1 MKRPELLLLCN
12 EAATGRRTTSG
23 DVFKLRTTGAH
34 RNVYL
39 NLEDIGSQLN
49 QNMSPALIDLLEI
62 AAFVYIADQI
72 EHRGAHDVE
81 SMGANWR
88 RLLRFE
94 ISVRDIDLWR
104 SPEMT
109 SALSELL
116 SFLSEDEYEFKFTK
130 YERPPTVNS
139 YLNFAEYDDSGTPE
153 AIALFSG
160 GLDSLGGAVQQ
171 VIIDGE
177 PSLFVTHESTPKLR
191 NRLKTLRAMI
201 DGAATGPQPQYV
213 TVRVNKQD
221 LGEKEYT
228 QRSRSFLYASL
239 AAVVAHMA
247 GIDTIRFYENGIV
260 SLNLPLSPQIVGSR
274 ATRTTHP
281 KVLRSMER
289 FFSLASGVDFTV
301 ENRFIW
307 KTKADVV
314 QGIVDCGH
322 GAMVPWSTSCTH
334 TWEISNAKPHCGK
347 CSQCIDRRFAVLGG
361 GAGSFEK
368 AETYGRDLLIDPRD
382 AGESRIML
390 ASYVETAQRVST
402 IPEDQ
407 FFSQYGEATRALRH
421 LGMDEDSAAR
431 KIVDLYRRHGHQ
443 VMQVVDSGIAS
454 HTKEIRSRSLPESCL
469 IRLVHDPHPSSG
481 TIVTAPAEPDRDPVP
496 DYQLVERGQGWIL
509 RFDGV
514 EKHLVRSIGLT
525 YIRELIS
532 NPGRRFTVAE
542 LFVIARPQARGIPV
556 TPSNQERLDD
566 TAAAAYHTRLVE
578 LDADLDRAKRDQNQT
593 DIDLLDLE
601 KTSLLAEIKNAHFMG
616 RKKTESA
623 DHKRLRDRVRNAINR
638 SLDNIAKY
646 QEPAAK
652 HIRES
657 LTLGGTPVYNPDAPP
672 PWEF

>member
-1 MKRPELLLLCN
+1 VSRPEVVLLCN
-12 EAATGRRTTSG
+12 EAATGRRETDG
-23 DVFKLRTTGAH
+23 VLKLRTSGAH
-34 RNVYL
+34 RNVRL
-39 NLEDIGSQLN
+39 NLGDIGSTLN
-49 QNMSPALIDLLEI
+49 QSIPSALVDLLEI

-88 RLLRFE
+88 RRLRFK
-94 ISVRDIDLWR
+94 ISVRELALWR
-104 SPEMT
+104 SEEM
-109 SALSELL
+109 SAALSELL
-116 SFLSEDEYEFKFTK
+116 SFLSEDEYEFEFIK
-130 YERPPTVNS
+130 YERPPSVDS
-139 YLNFAEYDDSGTPE
+139 YLEFADYDDSVTPG

-171 VIIDGE
+171 AVVDGE

-191 NRLKTLRAMI
+191 NRLRTLRAML
-201 DGAATGPQPQYV
+201 DGAATGPAPQYV

-221 LGEKEYT
+221 LGEREYT

-239 AAVVAHMA
+239 AAVVARMA
-247 GIDTIRFYENGIV
+247 GLNTIRFYENGVV

-289 FFSLASGVDFTV
+289 FFALVSGVDFAV

-314 QGIVDCGH
+314 REIVDAGH

-347 CSQCIDRRFAVLGG
+347 CSQCIDRRFAVLAG

-368 AETYGRDLLIDPRD
+368 PETYGRDLIIDPRD

-390 ASYVETAQRVST
+390 ASYVETAQRVAT
-402 IPEDQ
+402 MPEDQ
-407 FFSQYGEATRALRH
+407 FFSQYGEAARALRH

-431 KIVDLYRRHGHQ
+431 KIVDLYRRHGQQ
-443 VMQVVDSGIAS
+443 VMQVVDNGIAS
-454 HTKEIRSRSLPESCL
+454 ATKAIRSRSLPDSCL
-469 IRLVHDPHPSSG
+469 IRLVHDPRPSSG
-481 TIVTAPAEPDRDPVP
+481 DHVATPTEPVGDTAP
-496 DYQLVERGQGWIL
+496 DYQLLERGQGWVL

-514 EKHLVRSIGLT
+514 EKHLLPSIGLT

-532 NPGRRFTVAE
+532 APGRRFTLAE
-542 LFVIARPQARGIPV
+542 LFVTARPQARGLPISA
-556 TPSNQERLDD
+556 SNQEKLDL
-566 TAAAAYHTRLVE
+566 TAAAAYHERLKE
-578 LDADLDRAKRDQNQT
+578 LDAELDRANRDQAFVEAEVFKA
-593 DIDLLDLE
+593 E
-601 KTSLLAEIKNAHFMG
+601 KDKLIAEIRRSNFKG
-616 RKKTESA
+616 RPKTESA

-638 SLDNIAKY
+638 SVDTIGQY
-646 QEPAAK
+646 CEPAAS
-652 HIRES
+652 HFRES
-657 LTLGGTPVYNPDAPP
+657 ITIGSTPVYDPSDQP